1 MPSVPFKTLK
11 NISSMRKLA
20 LGAWDSPKDPSVN
33 VQLDLDITLL
43 IHRLSGM
50 PKITLKHAFL
60 KVFSQLLHD
69 VPELNTVLIRNKF
82 RQRKNNRIFIPTLF
96 RHKKIVD
103 LNGVSMDDAF
113 KMTMQEL
120 KDNWDQKISDL
131 RSGKNKQNKR
141 AVLIFKYL
149 PSRFSRLLIKIID
162 FIAYTNNI
170 SLNWFGLPSDP
181 FGSMT
186 ITYLDKYDIRYAKIP
201 IFPFSRSPITL
212 AIGKTYC
219 ENEKTFAPI
228 SCTFD
233 HRYFDGHETNK
244 AYKKLK
250 YYLNNPEKV
259 IGSFK

>member
-1 MPSVPFKTLK
+1 
-11 NISSMRKLA
+11 
-20 LGAWDSPKDPSVN
+20 
-33 VQLDLDITLL
+33 
-43 IHRLSGM
+43 
-50 PKITLKHAFL
+50 
-60 KVFSQLLHD
+60 
-69 VPELNTVLIRNKF
+69 
-82 RQRKNNRIFIPTLF
+82 
-96 RHKKIVD
+96 
-103 LNGVSMDDAF
+103 
-113 KMTMQEL
+113 
-120 KDNWDQKISDL
+120 
-131 RSGKNKQNKR
+131 
-141 AVLIFKYL
+141 
-149 PSRFSRLLIKIID
+149 
-162 FIAYTNNI
+162 
-170 SLNWFGLPSDP
+170 
-181 FGSMT
+181 MT